1 MTCTR
6 FYEARGTKTP
16 LAGTGVRPDT
26 AAALEEKRMRKLLLM
41 GLMVVLAVGSA
52 LPAQA
57 QGTGSIEGAIV
68 RQGGTPLG
76 GVTVAVVG
84 LDRAQLTGAN
94 GAFSFDNV
102 PAGTYTVTFTL
113 GDQSTAVEEVVVAAG
128 QAASVDPVVDW
139 TVSYLDTITVYSAS
153 RQTERITEAP
163 AAITVISQDQIEREG
178 ANGQVPKLLE
188 FTPGAEVTQSGL
200 YDFNFNARGFNS
212 SLNRRILTLIDGR
225 DPSVPFL
232 GSQEW
237 SAVSFPLDD
246 LASLELVR
254 GPGSALYGSDA
265 FNGVL
270 NMVTKAPRFSRGGK
284 IQATGGDLDT
294 QRLDFR
300 AAGELGAGFY
310 AKATGGWMQS
320 EDFSVSRNL
329 ASGGPEYLPCGPG
342 QVVDCLT
349 PEPVPLAVNE
359 DELFFGGVRFDKY
372 IGELGH
378 VLTIEGGTAQIEGPV
393 AQTGI
398 GRVQLLDIERPWAR
412 ANFNAHHWNVLG
424 YWNAREAPE
433 QLALRSGGNLALD
446 SENWVVEV
454 QGNSDF
460 ANGRG
465 RVVGGASYKEEDIDS
480 FDPRTG
486 QQSLMFA
493 PVSEDF
499 TGVFGQAE
507 YNFTDALKA
516 VVALRWDD
524 SSLHDAQL
532 SPRGSLVYAFT
543 PNHTMRLTYA
553 EAFQTP
559 NYSEFFLRAPVAPSV
574 TGLAAL
580 EAALAPLLGGV
591 SLGFGSIPVLAVG
604 NPTLEPEE
612 ITSYEIGYS
621 GIFNRRAYFT
631 ADYYRNEIDNFVT
644 DLISRVQPGIGNI
657 NPAFSP
663 YAPPAALPAQVQAII
678 LAQLQALLGPTFF
691 VMSNAPNGAPI
702 IVPVSYVNFGE
713 VESQGV
719 ELGLNYYVTDNWVL
733 DGTYSWLDF
742 DVQQELPADPVV
754 PNAPE
759 SKFAIGLSYLADRF
773 DASIKY
779 RWVDDFEWAAGV
791 FRGPVPSYDVVNL
804 TANYHVTEAITVGV
818 DVSNLLDD
826 EHWEAFGGDILE
838 RRALGHVSF
847 RW

>member
-1 MTCTR
+1 
-6 FYEARGTKTP
+6 
-16 LAGTGVRPDT
+16 
-26 AAALEEKRMRKLLLM
+26 MRKLWIL
-41 GLMVVLAVGSA
+41 GALAVLVAGSA
-52 LPAQA
+52 RPALA
-57 QGTGSIEGAIV
+57 QGTGSIEGRIV
-68 RQGGTPLG
+68 REGGTPLG
-76 GVTVAVVG
+76 GVTVAIVDTARV
-84 LDRAQLTGAN
+84 QLTGAN
-94 GAFSFDNV
+94 GAFSFDQV

-113 GDQSTAVEEVVVAAG
+113 GDQSTAVEEVTVAPGRATTIE
-128 QAASVDPVVDW
+128 PVVDW

-163 AAITVISQDQIEREG
+163 AAITVVTEDQIEREG

-254 GPGSALYGSDA
+254 GPGSALYGADA

-284 IQATGGDLDT
+284 VQATGGDLDT

-329 ASGGPEYLPCGPG
+329 GSGGPEYRPCGVFTPLEG
-342 QVVDCLT
+342 CLT
-349 PEPVPLAVNE
+349 PEPVPLAVTENE
-359 DELFFGGVRFDKY
+359 LGFGGVRLDKY
-372 IGELGH
+372 VGERGH
-378 VLTIEGGTAQIEGPV
+378 VLTLEGGTAQIEGPV

-398 GRVQLLDIERPWAR
+398 GRVQLLDVERPWAR
-412 ANFNAHHWNVLG
+412 ANFNAAHWNVLG
-424 YWNAREAPE
+424 YWNKREAPE
-433 QLALRSGGNLALD
+433 QLALRSGANLALD

-454 QGNSDF
+454 QGNGGF

-480 FDPRTG
+480 ADPRTG
-486 QQSLMFA
+486 QQTLMFA

-507 YNFTDALKA
+507 YSFTDALKA
-516 VVALRWDD
+516 VIALRWDD
-524 SSLHDAQL
+524 SSLHEEQW
-532 SPRGSLVYAFT
+532 SPRGSLVYSFN
-543 PNHTMRLTYA
+543 PNHSVRVTYA

-559 NYSEFFLRAPVAPSV
+559 NYSEFFLRAPVAPPLTALS
-574 TGLAAL
+574 AL
-580 EAALAPLLGGV
+580 EAALRPFLGGV
-591 SLGFGSIPVLAVG
+591 PLGFGSIPIIAAG

-612 ITSYEIGYS
+612 ITSYEFGYT

-631 ADYYRNEIDNFVT
+631 ADYYFNDIENFVT
-644 DLISRVQPGIGNI
+644 DLIGRVQPGLGNI
-657 NPAFSP
+657 NPIFGP
-663 YAPPAALPAQVQAII
+663 YAPPSVLPPQVQAII
-678 LAQLQALLGPTFF
+678 IDQLRNLLGPTFF
-691 VMSNAPNGAPI
+691 VMSNAPDGSPI

-713 VESQGV
+713 VESQGI
-719 ELGLNYYVTDNWVL
+719 ELGLNYYVTDNWVV
-733 DGTYSWLDF
+733 DATYSWLDF
-742 DVQQELPADPVV
+742 EVQQELAQDPVV

-759 SKFAIGLSYLADRF
+759 NKFALGLTYLADRF

-791 FRGPVPSYDVVNL
+791 FRGPVPSYDLVNL
-804 TANYHVTEAITVGV
+804 TANYHVTDNVTVGV
-818 DVSNLLDD
+818 DVSNLLDE
-826 EHWEAFGGDILE
+826 EHWQAFGGDILE

>member
-1 MTCTR
+1 
-6 FYEARGTKTP
+6 
-16 LAGTGVRPDT
+16 
-26 AAALEEKRMRKLLLM
+26 MRKLFVLVS
-41 GLMVVLAVGSA
+41 MVVLAVGAA
-52 LPAQA
+52 LPALA
-57 QGTGSIEGAIV
+57 QGTGSIEGRIV

-76 GVTVAVVG
+76 GVTVAIVG
-84 LDRAQLTGAN
+84 LDRAELTGAD
-94 GAFSFDNV
+94 GRFVFDGV
-102 PAGTYTVTFTL
+102 PAGTHTVTFTL
-113 GDQSTAVEEVVVAAG
+113 GDQSEAVEEVVVAAG
-128 QAASVDPVVDW
+128 ETAVVEPEVDW
-139 TVSYLDTITVYSAS
+139 AISYVDTITVYSAS

-163 AAITVISQDQIEREG
+163 AAITVISEDQIEREG
-178 ANGQVPKLLE
+178 NSGQVPKLLE

-254 GPGSALYGSDA
+254 GPGSALYGADA

-284 IQATGGDLDT
+284 VQATGGDLDT

-300 AAGELGAGFY
+300 AAGELGGGFFG
-310 AKATGGWMQS
+310 KATGGWMQS
-320 EDFSVSRNL
+320 EDFSVSRNP
-329 ASGGPEYLPCGPG
+329 ASGGPEYRPCGTFPPG
-342 QVVDCLT
+342 SCLE
-349 PEPVPLAVNE
+349 PEPVPLAVDE
-359 DELFFGGVRFDKY
+359 DELGFGGVRLDKY
-372 IGELGH
+372 FGAGGH
-378 VLTIEGGTAQIEGPV
+378 VLTLEGGTAQIEGPV

-398 GRVQLLDIERPWAR
+398 GRVQLLDVERPWAR
-412 ANFNAHHWNVLG
+412 VNLNAPHWNVLG
-424 YWNAREAPE
+424 YWNSREALE
-433 QLALRSGGNLALD
+433 QLSLRAGSNLALD
-446 SENWVVEV
+446 SENWQFEV
-454 QGNSDF
+454 QGNAGF

-480 FDPRTG
+480 ADPARGGIQT
-486 QQSLMFA
+486 LMFA

-507 YNFTDALKA
+507 YSFTDALKA

-524 SSLHDAQL
+524 SSLHDEQW
-532 SPRGSLVYAFT
+532 SPRGSLVYAFN
-543 PNHTMRLTYA
+543 PNHTVRATYA

-559 NYSEFFLRAPVAPSV
+559 NYSEFFLRAPVAPPL
-574 TGLAAL
+574 TALAAL
-580 EAALAPLLGGV
+580 EAGLAPFLGGV
-591 SLGFGSIPVLAVG
+591 PLGFGSIPILAVG

-612 ITSYEIGYS
+612 VTSYELGYS
-621 GIFNRRAYFT
+621 GVFARRAYFT
-631 ADYYRNEIDNFVT
+631 ADYYRNDIENFVT
-644 DLISRVQPGIGNI
+644 DLISRIQPGIGNI
-657 NPAFSP
+657 NPVFGP
-663 YAPPAALPAQVQAII
+663 YAPPGVLPAQVQQII
-678 LAQLQALLGPTFF
+678 LSRLQQLLGPTFF
-691 VMSNAPNGAPI
+691 VMSNAPDGSPI

-713 VESQGV
+713 VESEGI
-719 ELGLNYYVTDNWVL
+719 ELGLNYYLTDNWL
-733 DGTYSWLDF
+733 IDATYSWLDF
-742 DVQQELPADPVV
+742 EVQQELPADPVV

-759 SKFAIGLSYLADRF
+759 NKAAFGLSYLAQRW
-773 DASIKY
+773 DASVKF

-791 FRGPVPSYDVVNL
+791 FRGPVPSYEVVNL
-804 TANYHVTEAITVGV
+804 TANWHVTDRVTVGV

-847 RW
+847 NW

>member
-1 MTCTR
+1 
-6 FYEARGTKTP
+6 
-16 LAGTGVRPDT
+16 
-26 AAALEEKRMRKLLLM
+26 MRKLWIL
-41 GLMVVLAVGSA
+41 GAWAVLVVGSA
-52 LPAQA
+52 LPALA
-57 QGTGSIEGAIV
+57 QGTGSIEGRIV

-76 GVTVAVVG
+76 GVTVAIADTSRV
-84 LDRAQLTGAN
+84 QLTGAN
-94 GAFSFDNV
+94 GAFSFDQV

-113 GDQSTAVEEVVVAAG
+113 GDQSTAVEEVTVTAG
-128 QAASVDPVVDW
+128 QSTALDPVVDW

-163 AAITVISQDQIEREG
+163 AAITVISEDQIEREG
-178 ANGQVPKLLE
+178 SSGQVPKLLE

-212 SLNRRILTLIDGR
+212 SLNRRILTLVDGR

-237 SAVSFPLDD
+237 AAVSFPLDD

-254 GPGSALYGSDA
+254 GPGSALYGADA

-284 IQATGGDLDT
+284 VQATGGDLDT
-294 QRLDFR
+294 KRLDFR
-300 AAGELGAGFY
+300 VAGELGGGFY

-329 ASGGPEYLPCGPG
+329 ASGGPEYRPCGVFTPLQG
-342 QVVDCLT
+342 CLE
-349 PEPVPLAVNE
+349 PEPVPLRVTE
-359 DELFFGGVRFDKY
+359 DELFFGGVRLDKY

-378 VLTIEGGTAQIEGPV
+378 VLTLEGGTAQIEGPV

-412 ANFNAHHWNVLG
+412 ANFNAHHWNLLG
-424 YWNAREAPE
+424 YWNKREAPE
-433 QLALRSGGNLALD
+433 QLALRSGANLALD

-454 QGNSDF
+454 QGNAGF
-460 ANGRG
+460 AGGRG
-465 RVVGGASYKEEDIDS
+465 RLVGGASYKEEDIDS
-480 FDPRTG
+480 ADPRTG
-486 QQSLMFA
+486 QQTLMFA

-507 YNFTDALKA
+507 FSFTDALKA

-524 SSLHDAQL
+524 SSLHEEQW
-532 SPRGSLVYAFT
+532 SPRGSLVYAFN
-543 PNHTMRLTYA
+543 PNHTVRVTYA

-559 NYSEFFLRAPVAPSV
+559 NYSEFFLRAPVAPPL
-574 TGLAAL
+574 TALAAL
-580 EAALAPLLGGV
+580 EAALAPFLGGV
-591 SLGFGSIPVLAVG
+591 PLGFGSIPIIAAG

-612 ITSYEIGYS
+612 ITSYEVGYS

-631 ADYYRNEIDNFVT
+631 ADYYFNDIENFVT
-644 DLISRVQPGIGNI
+644 DLIGRVQPGIGNI
-657 NPAFSP
+657 NPIFGP
-663 YAPPAALPAQVQAII
+663 YAPPSVLPAQVQAII
-678 LAQLQALLGPTFF
+678 LNQLRNLLGPTFF
-691 VMSNAPNGAPI
+691 VMSNAPDGSPI

-713 VESQGV
+713 VESEGV
-719 ELGLNYYVTDNWVL
+719 ELGLNYYVTDKWVV
-733 DGTYSWLDF
+733 DATYSWLDF
-742 DVQQELPADPVV
+742 EVKQELAQDPVV

-759 SKFAIGLSYLADRF
+759 SKFALGLSYLAARF
-773 DASIKY
+773 DVSVKY
-779 RWVDDFEWAAGV
+779 RWVDDFAWAAGV

-804 TANYHVTEAITVGV
+804 AANYHVTDNFTVGV

>member
-1 MTCTR
+1 
-6 FYEARGTKTP
+6 
-16 LAGTGVRPDT
+16 
-26 AAALEEKRMRKLLLM
+26 MRKLWIL
-41 GLMVVLAVGSA
+41 GVWAVLVVGSA
-52 LPAQA
+52 LPALA
-57 QGTGSIEGAIV
+57 QGTGSIEGRIV

-76 GVTVAVVG
+76 GVTVAIVDTSRV
-84 LDRAQLTGAN
+84 QLTGAN
-94 GAFSFDNV
+94 GAFSFDQV

-113 GDQSTAVEEVVVAAG
+113 GDQSTAVEEVTVTAG
-128 QAASVDPVVDW
+128 RATALAPVVDW

-163 AAITVISQDQIEREG
+163 AAITVISEDQIEREG
-178 ANGQVPKLLE
+178 SSGQVPKLLE

-237 SAVSFPLDD
+237 AAVSFPLDD

-254 GPGSALYGSDA
+254 GPGSALYGADA

-284 IQATGGDLDT
+284 VQATGGDLDT
-294 QRLDFR
+294 QRVDFR
-300 AAGELGAGFY
+300 AAGELGGGFY

-329 ASGGPEYLPCGPG
+329 ASGGPEYRPCGVFTPDEG
-342 QVVDCLT
+342 CLE
-349 PEPVPLAVNE
+349 PEPVPLRVTE
-359 DELFFGGVRFDKY
+359 DELFFGGVRLDKY

-378 VLTIEGGTAQIEGPV
+378 VLTLEGGTAQIEGPV

-424 YWNAREAPE
+424 YWNKREAPE
-433 QLALRSGGNLALD
+433 QLALRSGANLALD

-454 QGNSDF
+454 QGNAGF
-460 ANGRG
+460 AGGRG
-465 RVVGGASYKEEDIDS
+465 RLVGGASYKEEDIDS
-480 FDPRTG
+480 ADPRTG
-486 QQSLMFA
+486 QQTLMFA

-507 YNFTDALKA
+507 FSFTDALKA

-524 SSLHDAQL
+524 SSLHDEQW
-532 SPRGSLVYAFT
+532 SPRASLVYAFS
-543 PNHTMRLTYA
+543 PNHTVRATYA

-559 NYSEFFLRAPVAPSV
+559 NYSEFFLRAPVAPPLTALS
-574 TGLAAL
+574 AL
-580 EAALAPLLGGV
+580 ENALQPFLGGV
-591 SLGFGSIPVLAVG
+591 PLGFGSIPIIAAG
-604 NPTLEPEE
+604 NPTLVPEE

-631 ADYYRNEIDNFVT
+631 ADYYKNDIENFVT
-644 DLISRVQPGIGNI
+644 DLIGRVQPGIGNI
-657 NPAFSP
+657 NPIFGP
-663 YAPPAALPAQVQAII
+663 YAPPSVLPAQVQAII
-678 LAQLQALLGPTFF
+678 LNQLRALLGPTFF
-691 VMSNAPNGAPI
+691 VMSNAPDGSPI

-713 VESQGV
+713 VESEGI
-719 ELGLNYYVTDNWVL
+719 ELGLNYYVTDNWVV
-733 DGTYSWLDF
+733 DATYSWLDF
-742 DVQQELPADPVV
+742 EVKQELAQDPVV

-759 SKFAIGLSYLADRF
+759 SKFALGLTYLADRF
-773 DASIKY
+773 DVSVKY

-791 FRGPVPSYDVVNL
+791 FRGPVPSYNVVNL
-804 TANYHVTEAITVGV
+804 AANYHVTDNVTLGV